1 MFLEED
7 SIKTRLLKTGYYSNP
22 KPQYV
27 EYVLDDWAFIM
38 PCAVKYCGE
47 KQDIQDV
54 YAYYRW
60 RGHSHLGADILGETG
75 NPILACGGG
84 VVYDIENPTDEQ
96 LKKRLPWQY
105 IYGRNVTIYHGINKG
120 FKLYTRYCH
129 LDSIAPMV
137 KKGYAIC
144 KGALVGRMGSTGDSL
159 SPHLHLEFKMHGANI
174 PVWFIKSVD
183 PIPFLP
189 QGEVIK
195 RKRPEH
201 EH

>member
-1 MFLEED
+1 M
-7 SIKTRLLKTGYYSNP
+7 KTRLLKTGYYYNP

-27 EYVLDDWAFIM
+27 EYILDDWAFIM
-38 PCAVKYCGE
+38 PCNLKYFDQ

-54 YAYYRW
+54 YSYYKW
-60 RGHSHLGADILGETG
+60 RGHSHLGADILGEKG
-75 NPILACGGG
+75 NPIYASGSGII
-84 VVYDIENPTDEQ
+84 YDYGFDT
-96 LKKRLPWQY
+96 
-105 IYGRNVTIYHGINKG
+105 IYGNNVTIYHGINKG
-120 FKLYTRYCH
+120 FKLYSRYCH

-137 KKGYAIC
+137 RKGFAVS
-144 KGALVGRMGSTGDSL
+144 KGSIIGRMGSTGDSL
-159 SPHLHLEFKMHGANI
+159 DPHLHFEMKMHGKNL

-201 EH
+201 DK